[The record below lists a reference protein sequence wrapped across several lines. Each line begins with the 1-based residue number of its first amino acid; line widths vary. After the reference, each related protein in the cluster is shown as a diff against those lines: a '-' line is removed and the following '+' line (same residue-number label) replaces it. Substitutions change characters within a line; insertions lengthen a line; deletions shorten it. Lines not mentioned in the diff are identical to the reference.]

1 MKFENVDGQN
11 PMMPSM
17 FVVFV
22 TCICMLFGFYFV
34 FNLEEILEEFFTVL
48 RWGKLKVS
56 LSNESMNAYVTEH
69 VQCLYS

>member
-1 MKFENVDGQN
+1 MFMKFENVDGQN

-48 RWGKLKVS
+48 R
-56 LSNESMNAYVTEH
+56 
-69 VQCLYS
+69 